1 MNTPRLRGLRS
12 AFANP
17 LAGGDA
23 GGPAEPVPRR
33 LLEGIVRA
41 SWVGVVLPPLPLG
54 EGWGEG
60 LCAEKLIVKW
70 DSGAYSE
77 SASSYQLMSA
87 T

>member
-23 GGPAEPVPRR
+23 SGPAEPVPRR

-41 SWVGVVLPPLPLG
+41 AYAVLPLPVG
-54 EGWGEG
+54 AGIFVRKIW
-60 LCAEKLIVKW
+60 VKSG
-70 DSGAYSE
+70 SGAYFE
-77 SASSYQLMSA
+77 SAGSYQLMSSA
-87 T
+87 

>member
-41 SWVGVVLPPLPLG
+41 AYAVLPLPLG

-60 LCAEKLIVKW
+60 IFIREIMVKSG
-70 DSGAYSE
+70 SGAYFE

>member
-41 SWVGVVLPPLPLG
+41 AYAVLPLPLG

-60 LCAEKLIVKW
+60 LCAEKLIVKS